1 MKKRPQLIILIL
13 ILSCHTQVGLST
25 LLPPFSSLSSTDSVD
40 SVEQLKAS
48 LCGLNPL
55 DIFLTALYAEI
66 DRRQPVS
73 VDVDA
78 PPAMVNSFI
87 PDKFYA
93 FTVLPDHS
101 PVHYQKLMQ
110 ALNRWNH
117 CKARFLKRPTAK
129 KFFLQ

>member
-1 MKKRPQLIILIL
+1 MAFELNMKKRLQIITLFM
-13 ILSCHTQVGLST
+13 ILSCHTQVGLSM
-25 LLPPFSSLSSTDSVD
+25 LLPSFSSLSSTDSAD
-40 SVEQLKAS
+40 SVEQLKDS

-66 DRRQPVS
+66 DRRQPIS
-73 VDVDA
+73 ADPDA
-78 PPAMVNSFI
+78 PPTI

-101 PVHYQKLMQ
+101 PVHYQKLMH

-117 CKARFLKRPTAK
+117 CKARFLKRPTTK
-129 KFFLQ
+129 KFLL

>member
-1 MKKRPQLIILIL
+1 M
-13 ILSCHTQVGLST
+13 
-25 LLPPFSSLSSTDSVD
+25 LLPPFSSLSSTDSAD
-40 SVEQLKAS
+40 SVEQLKDS

-66 DRRQPVS
+66 DRSQLIA
-73 VDVDA
+73 VDPDA
-78 PPAMVNSFI
+78 SPTMTKGFI

-101 PVHYQKLMQ
+101 PVHYHKLMH

-129 KFFLQ
+129 KLL